1 MKAKQNRNRLPL
13 ASSLTWLQR
22 NLFSSPLNTALT
34 IVALAVMY
42 FVFVPIFRWL
52 IVDAYWIGTEPDACP
67 IKTAACWPFIWARF
81 DQLIYGL
88 YPADQRWRINV
99 GVALGIL
106 LALPAFIPRFPKK
119 RWLIPLLLAAYPMIA
134 IFLFLGGKFG
144 LPHIAT
150 SQWGGFFLTIITAV
164 FVLATSLPTG
174 ILLALGRRSSI
185 PLLRIVC
192 TTWIEFWRSVP
203 ALMVLFV
210 AIIMFP
216 LFMPADVEVDKLL
229 RALIALSILMSSY
242 LAEVMRGAM
251 QSIPEGQNEAAEA
264 LGLGYWPRTFLVI
277 LPQAMPVAMPQITS
291 NFIGLFKETTVL
303 LIVGLFDLLGMVQ
316 SAASDPAW
324 LSQGV
329 SATGYFFTALFFWM
343 FCFTFSRY
351 SLRLEK
357 KMGAYRTQQG
367 A

>member
-1 MKAKQNRNRLPL
+1 MENRIRLSI
-13 ASSLTWLQR
+13 AASLTWLR
-22 NLFSSPLNTALT
+22 NNLFSSPLNTTLT
-34 IVALAVMY
+34 VLALAIIY
-42 FVFVPIFRWL
+42 IVFVPMVRWL
-52 IVDAYWIGTEPDACP
+52 IIDAYWIGTEPDACP
-67 IKTAACWPFIWARF
+67 VKTAACWPFIWARF
-81 DQLIYGL
+81 DQLMYGL
-88 YPADQRWRINV
+88 YPADQRWRINLGVTV
-99 GVALGIL
+99 GVL
-106 LALPAFIPRFPKK
+106 LAVPAFIPRFPNKQ
-119 RWLIPLLLAAYPMIA
+119 WVIPVLLIAYPLIG
-134 IFLFLGGKFG
+134 IFLFLGGQFG
-144 LPHIAT
+144 LPQIAT

-164 FVLATSLPTG
+164 FVLGTSLPVG

-192 TTWIEFWRSVP
+192 ATWIEFWRSVP
-203 ALMVLFV
+203 ALVVLFV

-216 LFMPADVEVDKLL
+216 LFMPADVEIDTLL

-242 LAEVMRGAM
+242 LAEVMRGAL
-251 QSIPEGQNEAAEA
+251 QSIPEGQTEAAEA

-277 LPQAMPVAMPQITS
+277 LPQAVPVAMPQITS

-316 SAASDPAW
+316 SAAADPAW

-357 KMGAYRTQQG
+357 KMAAYRMQQG
-367 A
+367 L